1 MKTSES
7 KIILFV
13 DSDAN
18 QLASLKRNLRDYR
31 DHWMMYFVADA
42 ASAME
47 VLTQLEV
54 DVVVCETQLTAAS
67 GTLLLKQIQERYPR
81 TTRLLFSGQAL
92 RAPAQEMVNYAHQFI
107 PKPCSKEELVAVLVR
122 VTQLRESINNP
133 AMEALVNSLGNLPSL
148 PQTYQEL
155 ITALQDE
162 STTVKQI
169 GQIVAKDIGMST
181 KILQMVNS
189 AFFGL
194 PNKVA
199 SPEHAA
205 SLLGTETITNLAL
218 SAGVFTQLDEKLV
231 KEFDLEA
238 LWQHSMA
245 VASLSKRLAAA
256 YGMSRQESEVPA
268 LAGMLH
274 DLGQVVL
281 ATCDTSE
288 YRRIIQQSKDQDEPI
303 HLVESESIWCS
314 HAALGAYLMGL
325 WGLPFT
331 AVEAVAL
338 HHTPEQQTFE
348 NPVCLIVYAANI
360 LLYSSGPYA
369 ANIESDLSLL
379 ESLLGSETFNQWSTI
394 AQELI
399 DG

>member
-1 MKTSES
+1 MSTVDS

-18 QLASLKRNLRDYR
+18 QLASLKRSLRDYR
-31 DHWMMYFVADA
+31 DQWMMYFVEDA

-47 VLTQLEV
+47 VLSQLEV

-92 RAPAQEMVNYAHQFI
+92 RAPAQEMVNYVHQFI
-107 PKPCSKEELVAVLVR
+107 AKPCSIEELVDILAR

-148 PQTYQEL
+148 PQTYREL

-169 GQIVAKDIGMST
+169 GQIIAKDIGMST

-194 PNKVA
+194 PSKVA

-218 SAGVFTQLDEKLV
+218 SAGVFTQLDEDLV
-231 KEFDLEA
+231 KEFKLDA
-238 LWQHSMA
+238 LWQHSLA
-245 VASLSKRLAAA
+245 VASLAKRLAKAS
-256 YGMSRQESEVPA
+256 GMSQAESEIPM

-281 ATCDTSE
+281 ATCDSSE
-288 YRRIIQQSKDQDEPI
+288 YRRIIQQSQKQDEPI

-314 HAALGAYLMGL
+314 HATLGAYLMGL
-325 WGLPFT
+325 WGLPLA

-338 HHTPEQQTFE
+338 HHSSEMQTQD
-348 NPVCLIVYAANI
+348 NLVSLIVYAANL
-360 LLYSSGPYA
+360 LLYASGTFA
-369 ANIESDLSLL
+369 ANADNELSHLK
-379 ESLLGSETFNQWSTI
+379 SLLGSETFNQWSAI
-394 AQELI
+394 AQEVV

>member
-1 MKTSES
+1 MKIVDTN
-7 KIILFV
+7 IILFV

-31 DHWMMYFVADA
+31 DQWIMYFVADA
-42 ASAME
+42 AAAME
-47 VLTQLEV
+47 VMSQLEV
-54 DVVVCETQLTAAS
+54 DVIVCETQLTAAS
-67 GTLLLKQIQERYPR
+67 GTLLLKQVQERYPR

-92 RAPAQEMVNYAHQFI
+92 RAPAQEMLNYAHQFI
-107 PKPCSKEELVAVLVR
+107 AKPCSKEELIAVLER

-133 AMEALVNSLGNLPSL
+133 AMEALVNSLANLPSL

-155 ITALQDE
+155 MTALQDDA
-162 STTVKQI
+162 TTVKKI

-199 SPEHAA
+199 SPDHAV

-218 SAGVFTQLDEKLV
+218 SAGIFTQLDEKLV
-231 KEFDLEA
+231 KEFDLET
-238 LWQHSMA
+238 LWQHSLA
-245 VASLSKRLAAA
+245 VASLAKRLAVA
-256 YGMSRQESEVPA
+256 YGMPPQESELPM

-281 ATCDTSE
+281 TTCDTSE
-288 YRRIIQQSKDQDEPI
+288 YRRIIQQAKEQNEPI
-303 HLVESESIWCS
+303 HLVESESLWCS

-338 HHTPEQQTFE
+338 HHTSEKQTLE
-348 NPVCLIVYAANI
+348 NPACLIVYAADL
-360 LLYSSGPYA
+360 LLYSSGPFA
-369 ANIESDLSLL
+369 AKPYSDLAHL